1 MLDAF
6 KYHLQEHCSALTT
19 AKLLIAISGGLD
31 SMVLA
36 HLCRAAG
43 LDVSFAHCNFQLRD
57 TESDGDAQFI
67 QSISHDWEV
76 DCHIKNFET
85 SAFAKAHSI
94 SIQMAA
100 RELRYTWFQELMDQK
115 KYDFVF
121 TAHHQNDSLE
131 TFLINTGRGTGLDGL
146 LGIPAQNGQVV
157 RPLLFCTRKEIL
169 SYAESHQI
177 EWREDRSNASDAYV
191 RNQLRH
197 HAIPAWEIAQPKV
210 LLGFGKTQEHLQNSA
225 ALLKV
230 YAVQLRQQF
239 QFPIDSLLGPSG
251 MGIDLEKLENHPET
265 NAVLYVLLK
274 EYGFTAWEDV
284 YGLRTAQAGKQIF
297 SHSHRLLKDRT
308 TLEVYPLD
316 TEIQKTYTWPSEQT
330 DVMGD
335 FGKLSADPV
344 AALENVSSQEII
356 VDADRL
362 TFPLHIRKWKEGDS
376 FYPLGMKG
384 KKKLSKYFKDEKLS
398 LIAKEQLWLL
408 FSGDE
413 IVWIIDHR
421 ADNRYK
427 IQPTTNRLLKITH
440 THEIY

>member
-6 KYHLQEHCSALTT
+6 KYHLKEQCSALNS

-57 TESDGDAQFI
+57 TESDGDAHFI
-67 QSISHDWEV
+67 QNISETWKV
-76 DCHIKNFET
+76 DCHIKKFDT

-94 SIQMAA
+94 STQMAA
-100 RELRYTWFQELMDQK
+100 RELRYTWFQELLDQK
-115 KYDFVF
+115 KYDFVL

-131 TFLINTGRGTGLDGL
+131 TFLMNTGRGTGLDGL
-146 LGIPAQNGQVV
+146 IGIPAQNGQIV
-157 RPLLFCTRKEIL
+157 RPLLFCTRDEIL
-169 SYAESHQI
+169 KYAESQQI
-177 EWREDRSNASDAYV
+177 KWREDRSNASDAYV

-197 HAIPAWEIAQPKV
+197 HTIPAWEIAQSNV
-210 LLGFGKTQEHLQNSA
+210 LAGFAKTQEHLQQSA

-230 YAVQLRQQF
+230 YAAQLRQQF
-239 QFPIDSLLGPSG
+239 QFPIDSFVGPSG
-251 MGIDLEKLENHPET
+251 MGIDLKKLEDHAAP

-284 YGLRTAQAGKQIF
+284 YLLRTAQAGKQIF
-297 SHSHRLLKDRT
+297 SHSHRLLKDRM
-308 TLEVYPLD
+308 TLEVYPLV
-316 TEIQKTYTWPSEQT
+316 TEVQKTYSWPSDQT
-330 DVMGD
+330 FVMGD
-335 FGKLSADPV
+335 FGKLTATPV
-344 AALENVSSQEII
+344 ASLENVSAQEII
-356 VDADRL
+356 VDADSLR
-362 TFPLHIRKWKEGDS
+362 FPLSIRKWKEGDS

-398 LIAKEQLWLL
+398 LITKEQLWLL
-408 FSGDE
+408 CNGDE
-413 IVWIIDHR
+413 IIWIIDHR
-421 ADNRYK
+421 ADNRYR